1 MKNQNYILI
10 PLVFVAGIVSV
21 VALQALGLV
30 HIGATDHSASQ
41 QAVANQTHPESVDVK
56 TTDAG
61 STIATAA
68 DDIRKEPSGP
78 SNAALQRSIETLQ
91 SQLRETTLK
100 TDLLESEISQL
111 NDQIQNAAGVN
122 EFLPSGESPTPLAT
136 VQGDVTRDNPFNRN
150 GRFADPSGD
159 EQYAGLISAG
169 VDPSVADDIKQRT
182 DQWELQRLELV
193 DQASREGWRRSD
205 RFGES
210 ISELQEER
218 PDIRSELGDDQYDR
232 YLFASGQFNRVQ
244 ISNIIDGSAAQN
256 AGLEV
261 GDVVISYA
269 SSRVFT
275 TRDLQRATREGLRDE
290 PVQVDF
296 LRGQQAGSVQLPRGP
311 LGVSLSG
318 LISDPAD
325 F

>member
-1 MKNQNYILI
+1 MKNQNFIVL

-21 VALQALGLV
+21 VALQAMGLL
-30 HIGATDHSASQ
+30 HIGTTNFSASEQ
-41 QAVANQTHPESVDVK
+41 EVFGENHPDSVGEK
-56 TTDAG
+56 NRDAG
-61 STIATAA
+61 LTVADAA
-68 DDIRKEPSGP
+68 NDIVEGPAVP
-78 SNAALQRSIETLQ
+78 SNAALQRSIENLQTL
-91 SQLRETTLK
+91 LRETTIK
-100 TDLLESEISQL
+100 TDMLESEISQL
-111 NDQIQNAAGVN
+111 NDQIENAAVGN
-122 EFLPSGESPTPLAT
+122 EFLPSGESPAQLAN
-136 VQGDVTRDNPFNRN
+136 VQGEVGRDNPFNRN
-150 GRFADPSGD
+150 RFAGPSGD
-159 EQYAGLISAG
+159 EQYEGLISAG
-169 VDPSVADDIKQRT
+169 VDPSIAVDIKQRS
-182 DQWELQRLELV
+182 DRWELQRLELV

-205 RFGES
+205 RFDET
-210 ISELQEER
+210 ISELREER

-232 YLFASGQFNRVQ
+232 YLFASGQSNRVQ

-296 LRGQQAGSVQLPRGP
+296 LRGQQTVSVQLPRGP

-318 LISDPAD
+318 LLSDPAD